1 MGKRLKDYTIEDRK
15 ARPMC
20 PAKPIDFGDDE
31 TTYRIMLDAA
41 KRVIRRHKKELI
53 ALAHK

>member
-1 MGKRLKDYTIEDRK
+1 
-15 ARPMC
+15 MC
-20 PAKPIDFGDDE
+20 PTLLIEFGDDE
-31 TTYRIMLDAA
+31 TTNRIMLDAA

>member
-1 MGKRLKDYTIEDRK
+1 MAKRLKDYTIEDRK

-31 TTYRIMLDAA
+31 TTKRIMLDAE
-41 KRVIRRHKKELI
+41 RVIRRHKKKLI

>member
-31 TTYRIMLDAA
+31 TTNRIMLDAA
-41 KRVIRRHKKELI
+41 KRLIRRHKKELI